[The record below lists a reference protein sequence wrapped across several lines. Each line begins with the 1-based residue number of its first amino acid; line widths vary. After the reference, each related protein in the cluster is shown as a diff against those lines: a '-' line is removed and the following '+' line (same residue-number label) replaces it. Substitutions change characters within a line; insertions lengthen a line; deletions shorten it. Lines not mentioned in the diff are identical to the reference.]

1 MHRGRV
7 VAFAARAALPLTCYA
22 CTLTLLASVA
32 IAQNGN
38 SSVLDHPVTLSF
50 VDAPLAEVLTTI
62 RRAHNIPLAWS
73 GDVLPPA
80 ARITLSVRDTPLGSA
95 LAAILSG
102 SGLDVIVTTGGTVVV
117 VPRRP
122 ETAVQGPSPPAPP
135 PADRA
140 NPDVARALAATG
152 VQQLD
157 RVVVIGSPVHASP
170 EREQPTAVAVVH
182 AERIAELSRAR
193 ATDVMRTAVP
203 GVVFWDRGPI
213 GPPAPVAG
221 VRGVASFTTRALKTY
236 VDGIE
241 LASPDLFTLLD
252 GRSISRIEMIRGPQG
267 AALYGPDA
275 LNGILRIETSKGGLG
290 SPIAARASASGGV
303 YDRSGLPAAELAH
316 DLFGGLQQASTHASY
331 DASASF
337 AQTGVG
343 PTVPLSRTFN
353 AQLGARLLAGP
364 VVVEASARGARHDYA
379 IERASLTGSTD
390 RRSRVPQTIEE
401 RAVAVSAVHQVTGWL
416 RETLVAGVHWIEG
429 AREPF
434 RSPVLPPR
442 LPLGATH
449 ETAER
454 ASLRYSATADVSRV
468 VTLSGGAEAS
478 TLAVDRAARRVATT
492 TNLSRLYSEE
502 THSAGAFGQ
511 ARVRLGRLILSGGAR
526 GERLSEVGDNLG
538 TVWASTAGASWSHEF
553 THATVR
559 VRAAWGSGIK
569 PPEPGMAREATTDGW
584 LQIANDELAPERQRG
599 VEGGID
605 LYFSN
610 GPFLRVTVYDQ
621 RATDLIQQ
629 VLVRN
634 SDTTRRTY
642 QFQNV
647 GVIQNRGIEVE
658 GGARIGAFTASASMY
673 LPRSEVVKLAP
684 RYSGEFQAGDQL
696 VEVPEAA
703 GALSLRFERD
713 RVHAELGA
721 TVLGPWTGYD
731 WIEVMRVELGQATAR
746 DAVRDYWMRYS
757 GVVRPYVSGAYRV
770 SDRAQLFVRVDN
782 PANSADYVRDN
793 LSPRLGRFVMIGIG
807 TR

>member
-1 MHRGRV
+1 MLNVRRFVFG
-7 VAFAARAALPLTCYA
+7 ARAMCVACALVITA
-22 CTLTLLASVA
+22 STVSAQKGNNGASVLERE
-32 IAQNGN
+32 I
-38 SSVLDHPVTLSF
+38 TLSL
-50 VDAPLAEVLTTI
+50 VDAPLGEALMTI
-62 RRAHNIPLAWS
+62 RRVHGVPMAWS
-73 GDVLPPA
+73 GDALPA
-80 ARITLSVRDTPLGSA
+80 SMRVTLSVRDAPLGNT
-95 LAAILSG
+95 LTAILAG
-102 SGLDVIVTTGGTVVV
+102 SGLDVVVTAGGTVVI
-117 VPRRP
+117 VPRRQEITTP
-122 ETAVQGPSPPAPP
+122 GPSPPPAAPD
-135 PADRA
+135 ARA

-157 RVVVIGSPVHASP
+157 RVIVIGSPVQASP
-170 EREQPTAVAVVH
+170 EREQPTAVAVVQS
-182 AERIAELSRAR
+182 ARIAELSHAR
-193 ATDVMRTAVP
+193 ATDVMRTAMP

-252 GRSISRIEMIRGPQG
+252 GRAISRIEMIRGPQG

-275 LNGILRIETSKGGLG
+275 LNGILRIETSHGAFGAPTTG
-290 SPIAARASASGGV
+290 RASASGGV
-303 YDRSGLPAAELAH
+303 YDRSGLPAPEIAH
-316 DLFGGLQQASTHASY
+316 DVFGGLQQANGRASY

-337 AQTGVG
+337 AQTGIG
-343 PTVPLSRTFN
+343 PTVPLARTLN
-353 AQLGARLLAGP
+353 GQAGARLLAGP
-364 VVVEASARGARHDYA
+364 VVIDASVRGAQHDYA
-379 IERASLTGSTD
+379 LERASLVGAAD

-401 RAVAVSAVHQVTGWL
+401 RAVALSAVHQITGSL

-454 ASLRYSATADVSRV
+454 ASLRYSITADVTRA

-478 TLAVDRAARRVATT
+478 NLTVERAARRATT
-492 TNLSRLYSEE
+492 TTDLSRLYSDE
-502 THSAGAFGQ
+502 THAAGAFAQ
-511 ARVRLGRLILSGGAR
+511 ARVRLGRLVVSGGAR

-538 TVWASTAGASWSHEF
+538 TVWASTAGASWSHELSV
-553 THATVR
+553 ATIR

-569 PPEPGMAREATTDGW
+569 PPEAGMAREATTDG
-584 LQIANDELAPERQRG
+584 LRQAANDELAPERQRG

-605 LYFSN
+605 VYFAS
-610 GPFLRVTVYDQ
+610 GPFIRVTAYNQ

-629 VLVRN
+629 VLLRDN
-634 SDTTRRTY
+634 DTTRRTY
-642 QFQNV
+642 QYQNV
-647 GVIQNRGIEVE
+647 GVIRNRGVEFE
-658 GGARIGAFTASASMY
+658 GGRRVGAFTASASMY

-684 RYSGEFQAGDQL
+684 RYSGEFQPGDAL

-703 GALSLRFERD
+703 GALSLRYENA
-713 RVHAELGA
+713 RVQAELGA

-746 DAVRDYWMRYS
+746 DAVRDYWMRYP
-757 GVVRPYVSGAYRV
+757 GVIRPYITGSLRV
-770 SDRAQLFVRVDN
+770 SAHAQLFVRVDN

-793 LSPRLGRFVMIGIG
+793 LSPTLGRLAMIGIG